1 MKVINHFW
9 RQFDVWFC
17 ISVASDLKIKP
28 IIMWNS
34 IYLFD
39 DIFLFI
45 SKVNVVE
52 RISVIFHIFSNVGL
66 VSFNERPVIIYDKNT
81 LWVSWLITP
90 FWWVRNQICWI
101 PSSNYWGVKLMLI
114 ISTMLS
120 MSCKM
125 TCSSL
130 MKSEIQIK
138 YDFWNIWLYDDF
150 Q

>member
-17 ISVASDLKIKP
+17 ISVASNLKVKTMIT
-28 IIMWNS
+28 WNS
-34 IYLFD
+34 IHLILLLYF
-39 DIFLFI
+39 FLYKKI
-45 SKVNVVE
+45 
-52 RISVIFHIFSNVGL
+52 IFSLVYFTCFNVL
-66 VSFNERPVIIYDKNT
+66 TRAKLQDAPYSFIYDKNT
-81 LWVSWLITP
+81 LCISSLITP

-120 MSCKM
+120 MSGKIM
-125 TCSSL
+125 WSRH

-138 YDFWNIWLYDDF
+138 YDFWTM
-150 Q
+150 